1 LFAFFCGVVIGN
13 ITSSGSSTGDE
24 ATAANEGGDKTGAG
38 TPDVPAEEGIQRFK
52 VPVTSAQPAK
62 GAEDAVVTIVEVS
75 DFQCPFCKRV
85 EPTLTQLSQDYK
97 GKLRVVWRNNP
108 LPFHQNALPAA
119 ELAMEAHAQGGSEK
133 FWKAH
138 DKLFDNQTALTREN
152 LDSYAQELGLD
163 ATKYKASMDNH
174 SHKAQIE
181 ADQALATK
189 FDARGTPAFFINGRF
204 LSGAQPVERFKEII
218 DDEIK
223 RADKLIKSGIAKNQI
238 YAALTK
244 NALGQKAAD
253 EPAQPSAPRR
263 QPDPNAV
270 YKVAVADSAVKGAPD
285 ALVTIIEFSDFQCP
299 FCSRVEATVK
309 QITDTYGKD
318 VRVVFKQNP
327 LPFHQNA
334 AIAAEAALAAGDQGK
349 FWEMHDKMF
358 ANQQAL
364 EREKLEGYAKD
375 LGLNAAK
382 FKASLDTNKHKAQIE
397 AEQKVARDL
406 GAAGTPSFFINGRSL
421 RGAQPF
427 EAFKAVIDEELAKAK
442 QLVAAGTPKSQV
454 YAKMIE
460 NGATEQKFIDAPAA
474 PAAAAPAEPDANKIY
489 QIAAAAKSPVKGNPS
504 AKVTIEQFSDFQC
517 PFCSRVEPTVKQI
530 MDTYGSKVKIVWR
543 NYPLPFHQ
551 NAMPAAQA
559 AAEVFAQGGSEKFWK
574 FHELLFANQQA
585 LTRPDLEKYAEQVG
599 GINMA
604 KFKAA
609 LDSDKHKA
617 AVQADIDAVEKSGA
631 RIGTPSFFINGK
643 LLQGAQPFDAFKP
656 AIDQA
661 LAAAK

>member
-1 LFAFFCGVVIGN
+1 VIGN
-13 ITSSGSSTGDE
+13 ITSSGSSTGEE

-38 TPDVPAEEGIQRFK
+38 TPDVPKEEGIQRFK

-62 GAEDAVVTIVEVS
+62 GAEDALVTIVEVS

-85 EPTLTQLSQDYK
+85 EPTITQLSQDYK

-138 DKLFDNQTALTREN
+138 DKLFDNQTELTREK
-152 LDSYAQELGLD
+152 LDTYAQELGLD
-163 ATKYKASMDNH
+163 AGKYKASMDNH
-174 SHKAQIE
+174 THKAQIE

-223 RADKLIKSGIAKNQI
+223 RADKLIKSGVTKNQI

-244 NALGQKAAD
+244 NALAQKAAD

-270 YKVAVADSAVKGAPD
+270 YKVAVGDSAVKGAPD

-299 FCSRVEATVK
+299 FCSRVVATVK
-309 QITDTYGKD
+309 QVSDTYGKD

-364 EREKLEGYAKD
+364 ERDKLEGYAKE

-454 YAKMIE
+454 YAKVIE

-559 AAEVFAQGGSEKFWK
+559 ASEVFAQGGSEKFWK

-656 AIDQA
+656 AIDSA